1 MTILNKPNPGKQIE
15 INIDGNIYK
24 RFPVQTRLI
33 KSGDNLIEILK
44 EELQDGIQNEDI
56 ILVAES
62 VIAISQGRVFKFSEI
77 KYGFWA
83 KTLSHFVK
91 KTPHGIGLGTPQT
104 MQLAINEV
112 GLIRILFAALFSAL
126 MKPFGIKGVFY
137 ILAGEKAR
145 SIDGPTENTIAPF
158 NEYASLMPKNPSR
171 FAKDLEDAFLPVK
184 TKTIV
189 IDANDLGVNI
199 MGEKD
204 KKWIKLAKLL
214 ASDNPLGQSS
224 ESTPALLCRKKI

>member
-1 MTILNKPNPGKQIE
+1 MTVLKQPNPGKQIE
-15 INIDGNIYK
+15 ININGVMYE
-24 RFPVQTRLI
+24 RFPVQTPLI
-33 KSGDNLIEILK
+33 HKGDDFNQILK
-44 EELQDGIQNEDI
+44 AELQEHVKDGDI

-62 VIAISQGRVFKFSEI
+62 VIAISQGRVFKFDEI

-83 KTLSHFVK
+83 KTLSRFVTR
-91 KTPHGIGLGTPQT
+91 TPHGIGLGTPQT

-112 GLIRILFAALFSAL
+112 GATRILFSAIVSAML
-126 MKPFGIKGVFY
+126 KPFGIKGVFY

-145 SIDGPTENTIAPF
+145 SIDGPTENTIPPF
-158 NEYASLMPKNPSR
+158 NTYASLMPKNPEK
-171 FAKDLEDAFLPVK
+171 FAKRLQEDLLPTKVK
-184 TKTIV
+184 VIV

-204 KKWIKLAKLL
+204 KNWIKLAKYL

-224 ESTPALLCRKKI
+224 ESTPALLCRKKD